1 MDELEFHPEN
11 YYPGDSTLQ
20 IPGLE
25 GYVENLKH
33 AYPEEL
39 GPSQQ
44 QLLQQRFDQEG
55 QLSEAD

>member
-55 QLSEAD
+55 